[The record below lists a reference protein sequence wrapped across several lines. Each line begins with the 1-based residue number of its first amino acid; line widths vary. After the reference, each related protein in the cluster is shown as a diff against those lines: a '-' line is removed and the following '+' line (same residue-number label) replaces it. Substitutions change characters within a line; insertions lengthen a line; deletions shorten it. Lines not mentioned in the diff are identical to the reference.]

1 MTTLKRVRKKR
12 TNTFFS
18 IFTIDLISELEKDG
32 GTGVAVFSL
41 SFTSELLVTA
51 SEGALTITFSDLA
64 FFSESFFCVSSLC
77 W

>member
-12 TNTFFS
+12 TKTFFS
-18 IFTIDLISELEKDG
+18 IFTKDLISVIEKEEG
-32 GTGVAVFSL
+32 AGVAVFSL

-51 SEGALTITFSDLA
+51 SEGALTITFSDLS